1 MGFYRF
7 AAEIN
12 QHMGRVNLLA
22 VKTFAF
28 SLKAIELYKTL
39 VYEKKEYVISKQF
52 LKSATSIGANVEES
66 IGGQSERDFFM
77 KLNIAYKEAREC
89 YYWLRLMRES
99 GLSDHQELPCL
110 LEDCNEIQKILGST
124 IKTLRVKLTKK

>member
-1 MGFYRF
+1 
-7 AAEIN
+7 
-12 QHMGRVNLLA
+12 MGRVNLLA

-39 VYEKKEYVISKQF
+39 VYEKKVYVISKQF

-99 GLSDHQELPCL
+99 GLSNYPELPHL

-124 IKTLRVKLTKK
+124 IKTLRVKFTKK